1 MKIEKWQEGS
11 SYPLLWI
18 KAMAYET
25 LFHHSVHH
33 GMVHRQLGDIGILRQ
48 IASVVTHVA

>member
-11 SYPLLWI
+11 SYPLFSI
-18 KAMAYET
+18 GAMAYET

-33 GMVHRQLGDIGILRQ
+33 GMVRRQWGDIRISGQ
-48 IASVVTHVA
+48 IASVVTHAA